1 MSMSMPMPGP
11 LPLIRDAVPAD
22 RPAIVEFNRL
32 LAAKTEHKV
41 LDPATLDQGVARAL
55 AEPDRLRY

>member
-1 MSMSMPMPGP
+1 MSLPRPGP
-11 LPLIRDAVPAD
+11 LLLIRDAVPAD